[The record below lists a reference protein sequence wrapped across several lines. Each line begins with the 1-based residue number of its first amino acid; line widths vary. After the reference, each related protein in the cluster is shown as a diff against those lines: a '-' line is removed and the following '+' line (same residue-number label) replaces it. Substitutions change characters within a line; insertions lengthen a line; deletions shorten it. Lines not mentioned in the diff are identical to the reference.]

1 MSGNLPNVTTLL
13 SSTYVD
19 PTPYAGSLTPLL
31 VAAKNGHNVT
41 VELLLTNRANIDH
54 QSEKGFTALINAAAW
69 GKKDVVRLLLRERA
83 NTTLTTNSK
92 ASYPHKTACYWN
104 SNVGNIITG
113 C

>member
-13 SSTYVD
+13 NSTYVD
-19 PTPYAGSLTPLL
+19 PTPYAGSVTPLV
-31 VAAKNGHNVT
+31 VAATNGHKNV
-41 VELLLTNRANIDH
+41 VELLLTNNADIDH
-54 QSEKGFTALINAAAW
+54 QDDLGVTALMAAASW
-69 GKKDVVRLLLRERA
+69 RNKDVVRLLLREGA

-92 ASYPHKTACYWN
+92 ASYPHKTACDWN